1 MEKVLM
7 AFGLSG
13 ILAFVL
19 GPVIIPMLQKLKFGQ
34 YIRDDGPQ
42 RHLKKAGTPT
52 MGGVIFLAALTLS
65 FLIFTEGN
73 AKSWVLLLVTVGYGA
88 IGFLDDYIK
97 VVKGRN
103 LGLRAIEKIIGQ
115 TILAAIL
122 MVVSVYVLDL
132 GTNIIIPFSGYSL
145 DLGILGYFLFI
156 LVVMVGTTNAVN
168 LTDGLD
174 GLAAGVT
181 FVSALAFLF
190 IGVMVD
196 QMEVALF
203 SATLAGSCL
212 GFLRYNKHPA
222 RVFMGDTGS
231 LALGGA
237 LAAMAVLTKTE
248 LLLPII
254 GGVYVAETLSV
265 IIQVISFK
273 TTGKRVFR
281 MSPLHHHFEL
291 LGWQETKVVRR
302 FWGAAVLCAIVGLM
316 GMHNIG

>member
-13 ILAFVL
+13 ILALVL

-73 AKSWVLLLVTVGYGA
+73 AKSWVLLLVTLGYGA

-132 GTNIIIPFSGYSL
+132 GTNIIVPFSGYSL
-145 DLGILGYFLFI
+145 DLGILGYFLFV

-181 FVSALAFLF
+181 FVSALAFLL

-203 SATLAGSCL
+203 AATLAGSCL

-254 GGVYVAETLSV
+254 GGVYVVETLSV

-291 LGWQETKVVRR
+291 SGWQETKVVSR